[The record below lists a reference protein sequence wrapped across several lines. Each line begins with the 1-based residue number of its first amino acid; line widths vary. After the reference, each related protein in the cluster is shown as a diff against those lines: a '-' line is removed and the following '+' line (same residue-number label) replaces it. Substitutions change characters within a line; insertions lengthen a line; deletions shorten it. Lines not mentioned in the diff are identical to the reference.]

1 MSFKITGLDKL
12 QRDLEDAQRAFR
24 SLDGTIATLKF
35 DPDDQVSVNAA
46 IRQMESTIDT
56 KASAY
61 RGNALV
67 DGIVKELKKQ
77 YRDAIRDRAEKA
89 RRASVSEAVN
99 ARADKVGIPR

>member
-46 IRQMESTIDT
+46 IRQMESAIDN

-61 RGNALV
+61 RGNAIV
-67 DGIVKELKKQ
+67 DGIVKELKME
-77 YRDAIRDRAEKA
+77 YRKAIRDRAEKT
-89 RRASVSEAVN
+89 RRDSVSEAVN